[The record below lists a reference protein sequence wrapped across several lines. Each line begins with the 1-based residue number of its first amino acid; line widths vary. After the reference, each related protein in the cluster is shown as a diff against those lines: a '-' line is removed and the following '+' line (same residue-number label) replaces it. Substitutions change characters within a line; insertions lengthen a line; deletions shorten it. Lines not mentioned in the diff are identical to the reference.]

1 VTPDSSAPFR
11 VFLAEDNPA
20 DVFLVREAL
29 REHGLTCELHVADN
43 GEEAIRYVRRIGNAP
58 DSPAPDL
65 ALVDLN
71 LPRVDRGDI
80 LREFHDNPACRGIPL
95 IVLSSSDAELD
106 LRSAGQLIEA
116 SLYFRKPAELDAFL
130 ELGAKVKQ
138 ILENGRT
145 RGASRVPRERD

>member
-1 VTPDSSAPFR
+1 VTPGPAAPFR

-20 DVFLVREAL
+20 DVYLVREAF
-29 REHGLTCELHVADN
+29 REHALNCELQVAAN
-43 GEEAIRYVRRIGNAP
+43 GEEAIHYVRRIGHGP
-58 DSPAPDL
+58 DSPGPDL
-65 ALVDLN
+65 VMVDLN

-80 LREFHDNPACRGIPL
+80 LREFHENPACRGIPL

-106 LRSAGQLIEA
+106 LRSTGQLLGA

-138 ILENGRT
+138 ILENRPTCGV
-145 RGASRVPRERD
+145 SRD